1 MAVSVSALLL
11 SCSLSL
17 SSSDNLVSNYL
28 LQVGKGKD
36 NYLLQVNK
44 GKDKDKD
51 NYLLQVDKANH
62 SETGADYSEDGGSEE
77 EGPSEATRTKDQG
90 GEDYS
95 GLPGGSKCHTQ
106 KGEVCTFPFKYTD
119 GKHNCYLSSLLLVVL
134 TSQSPY
140 FLSIVLII
148 FRTTC
153 HPYLS
158 SPLLLIL
165 LTFGRPYTID

>member
-1 MAVSVSALLL
+1 MAVSVSVSVSALLL

-36 NYLLQVNK
+36 NYLLQVN
-44 GKDKDKD
+44 KDKDKD

-95 GLPGGSKCHTQ
+95 GLPGESKCHTQ

-140 FLSIVLII
+140 FCRS
-148 FRTTC
+148 C
-153 HPYLS
+153 LS
-158 SPLLLIL
+158 SSVLPAIP
-165 LTFGRPYTID
+165 TYHRPYFSSSLLSVVPTQ